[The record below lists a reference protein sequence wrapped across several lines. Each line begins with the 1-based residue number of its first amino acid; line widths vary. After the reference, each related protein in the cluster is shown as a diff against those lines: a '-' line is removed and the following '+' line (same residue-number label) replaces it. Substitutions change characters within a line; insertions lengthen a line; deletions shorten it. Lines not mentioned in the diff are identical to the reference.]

1 MIKIADL
8 GSFEQVPPVVEA
20 LLAGDADALDA
31 FLSSGWD
38 IEAPLSLSKH
48 IQERPLVLALCVNA
62 RASVRWLVEH
72 GASLNQ
78 ADEPAF
84 PIAARYTD
92 PAMMRYLVQQGA
104 DVHAERK
111 VGGDAYMQALYGGK
125 TEHLA
130 EIHALGH
137 AAAEHGGQA
146 FRSAVFERK
155 KRVVDF
161 FLSHGVDVNFKEKDQ
176 VFSDSATP
184 LLVAARNCD
193 KGMCRLLVEH
203 GADVLATSRDGERPY
218 TVALE
223 EGDEALAAYFRSL
236 EPVELH
242 SVEHRLRELEPYKL
256 PAEMLEFLQGEQRR
270 VELPDCD
277 FGFFE
282 FFALT
287 DIFPMKVGRRKVLRL
302 SKESGDYTD
311 VVLVWNPTKGRI
323 GYWDIEHEE
332 YADLATFKAFMANPA
347 KYMNGVLDGDYQ

>member
-8 GSFEQVPPVVEA
+8 GTFKQVPPLVES
-20 LLAGDADALDA
+20 LIAGDTVALEGFRTA
-31 FLSSGWD
+31 GWD
-38 IEAPLSLSKH
+38 IEAAITLSDY
-48 IQERPLVLALCVNA
+48 IQERPLVLALCANA
-62 RASVRWLVEH
+62 AASVHWLVSH
-72 GASLNQ
+72 GVRLNR
-78 ADEPAF
+78 ADAPAF

-92 PAMMRYLVQQGA
+92 PAMMRYLAQHGA
-104 DVHAERK
+104 DVHAVRK

-125 TEHLA
+125 IEHLE

-155 KRVVDF
+155 KRAVEF
-161 FLSHGVDVNFKEKDQ
+161 FLAHGVDVNFKGKDQ

-184 LLVAARNCD
+184 LLVAARNRD

-203 GADVLATSRDGERPY
+203 GADVLVTSRDGERPY

-332 YADLATFKAFMANPA
+332 YADLATFKTFMANPA